1 MNRFEEILKE
11 ENLKPKYKLSVIEPK
26 TGLKFENLEFTSLT
40 DFNLFLNS
48 DHYDKIV
55 HASDDEIQVINLDT
69 GQIVFSSKAD
79 D

>member
-1 MNRFEEILKE
+1 MNRFKEILKE

-40 DFNLFLNS
+40 DFHLFLNS

-55 HASDDEIQVINLDT
+55 NTTDDEIRVVDIKTNE
-69 GQIVFSSKAD
+69 IIFSSKHD